1 MKIYVDALPRLLH
14 ECPFADFCKQCCDRF
29 YPNGIDKYFPGS
41 EQECT
46 LLKVIGEDTNEQLV
60 N

>member
-29 YPNGIDKYFPGS
+29 YPNGVDKYFPVN

-46 LLKVIGEDTNEQLV
+46 LLKVIGEDTNE
-60 N
+60 